1 MVRLVMAQHLVLWFY
16 VYVGQRASRKLSL
29 RVTQPFRRLLDNT
42 KCPNKLDLALT
53 NRQTFDKRREKF
65 VKTACFNSSEF
76 LFNLT
81 SFSDNVIS
89 KFVGIPC
96 TK

>member
-1 MVRLVMAQHLVLWFY
+1 MVRLVMAQHLALWFY

-76 LFNLT
+76 PFNLT